1 MIHMELTARPCGM
14 QRGSETSGG
23 HAIESLTF
31 ICVQSGTSGGAVT
44 PGGNGTKLRYRLG
57 GCVGEGAT
65 GKVFVGLNVSTG
77 DLLAVKQINFDNITR
92 EEVGFLPFCCMD
104 KAIHSVPNFH

>member
-1 MIHMELTARPCGM
+1 M
-14 QRGSETSGG
+14 
-23 HAIESLTF
+23 
-31 ICVQSGTSGGAVT
+31 QSGTSGGAVT
-44 PGGNGTKLRYRLG
+44 PGGDGTKLRYRLG

-92 EEVGFLPFCCMD
+92 EEVSSLSLSQSG
-104 KAIHSVPNFH
+104 